1 MEINRNVLWRKML
14 KDRKTRYN
22 QTDTIACFACARQQT
37 CQIHGNKGK
46 KIKRTG
52 NELDKFSQD
61 SVIMV
66 FRRMIENRGRTERSG
81 STDGSS
87 SDRLTHFDILFKA
100 LIHLKVWPCC
110 S

>member
-14 KDRKTRYN
+14 KDTKTRYN
-22 QTDTIACFACARQQT
+22 KSCACAQQQT

-87 SDRLTHFDILFKA
+87 SDRLMHFDILFKA
-100 LIHLKVWPCC
+100 LIHLKLWPCC